1 MIPRVNILGVG
12 ISAIDPPAALELL
25 DRWIAARERHYV
37 CVCAVHIVM
46 ECQDDP
52 GLRAMVNRASLAV
65 PDGMPL
71 VWVSRLAGQRQVKR
85 IYGPDLMLSFCELAA
100 RRGYTSYL
108 LGGASGQPDIVARQL
123 QARYPSL
130 SIVGMHATPERPLPS
145 AESDAVVDEI
155 NKLNP
160 DVVWVG
166 MGAPLQEKWMALN
179 RDRIQA
185 PILAGVGAAFDFH
198 SERVPQAPAWM
209 QKLGLEWLFRLVQ
222 EPGRLWRRYLLG
234 NPAFLARLLAQRLG
248 LRKYHLD
255 EGSV

>member
-1 MIPRVNILGVG
+1 MIPRVNVLGVG
-12 ISAIDPPAALELL
+12 ISAIDPPAALDLL
-25 DRWIAARERHYV
+25 DRWVAARERHYV

-46 ECQDDP
+46 ECQEDAR
-52 GLRAMVNRASLAV
+52 LRAMVNRASLAV

-71 VWVSRLAGQRQVKR
+71 VWVSRLAGQPQVQR
-85 IYGPDLMLSFCELAA
+85 VYGPDLMLSFCALAA
-100 RRGYTSYL
+100 QRGYTNYL
-108 LGGASGQPDIVARQL
+108 LGGAPGQPEVVAERL

-130 SIVGMHATPERPLPS
+130 SIVGMRATPERPLPQ
-145 AESDAVVDEI
+145 ADTEAIVAEI

-166 MGAPLQEKWMALN
+166 LGAPLQEQWMALN

-185 PILAGVGAAFDFH
+185 PLLVGVGAAFDFH

-209 QKLGLEWLFRLVQ
+209 QRLGLEWLFRLVQ
-222 EPGRLWRRYLLG
+222 EPARLWRRYLLG
-234 NPAFLARLLAQRLG
+234 NPAFLARLLAQGLG

-255 EGSV
+255 EGTS